1 MNHPQKMMLREYMCT
16 ECGNISKIE
25 TNHTTSFRG
34 CHKCHIYGAYRVQQ
48 TEEGKLAYT
57 EKVVKRNKLRA
68 IFPISIPTLKK
79 QQIEVTIVAKR
90 KINKKFNVTKLTI
103 RWDDTLDNG
112 HNSFGV
118 MVEKGLKS
126 SLEDNFF
133 SLYDDYACSRDLIK
147 HFPEYAHLIKYHMLT
162 SDGYFHASNIE
173 YMLNK
178 PEKYSL
184 EDAREYAVWEDATEE
199 QLRDTEALNNYLAK
213 VVLPQLKIEIEKLG
227 MVY

>member
-1 MNHPQKMMLREYMCT
+1 MNQPQKMMLRDYMCMK
-16 ECGNISKIE
+16 CGNITQIE
-25 TNHTTSFRG
+25 TNHTTPFRG
-34 CHKCHIYGAYRVQQ
+34 CRKCYIYGAYLVQQ
-48 TEEGKLAYT
+48 TEEGKLAYA
-57 EKVVKRNKLRA
+57 EKISKRDKLRA
-68 IFPISIPTLKK
+68 MFPISIPTLKN
-79 QQIEVTIVAKR
+79 QQIEVIIVKD
-90 KINKKFNVTKLTI
+90 KKVKKKFKMLKLTI
-103 RWDDTLDNG
+103 KWDDNLDNG

-133 SLYDDYACSRDLIK
+133 SPYDDYVCSRDLIK

-199 QLRDTEALNNYLAK
+199 QLRDTEALNNHLAK

>member
-1 MNHPQKMMLREYMCT
+1 MNHLQKMMLRDYMCT
-16 ECGNISKIE
+16 ECGNITQIE
-25 TNHTTSFRG
+25 TNRATPFRG
-34 CHKCHIYGAYRVQQ
+34 CYKCTVYGAYRVQQ
-48 TEEGKLAYT
+48 TEEGKLVYA
-57 EKVVKRNKLRA
+57 EKIAKRDKLRA

-90 KINKKFNVTKLTI
+90 KTNKKFNVTKLTI
-103 RWDDTLDNG
+103 RWDDNLNNG
-112 HNSFGV
+112 HNSFGI

-133 SLYDDYACSRDLIK
+133 SSDDNYVCSRDLIK

-162 SDGYFHASNIE
+162 SDGYFCIGNIE
-173 YMLNK
+173 YMLNN

-199 QLRDTEALNNYLAK
+199 QLRDTEALNNNLAK
-213 VVLPQLKIEIEKLG
+213 AVLPQLKIEIEKLG